1 MSIVRGSVVG
11 TILESKGT
19 LAAVVLASERNGRAV
34 LPTGERRTRKFNV
47 RGSGIEEG
55 S

>member
-11 TILESKGT
+11 TILQPKGT
-19 LAAVVLASERNGRAV
+19 LAAEPLASERNGRVV
-34 LPTGERRTRKFNV
+34 LPTGERRTREFNV

>member
-1 MSIVRGSVVG
+1 MG
-11 TILESKGT
+11 TILQPKGT
-19 LAAVVLASERNGRAV
+19 LADELLASEINGRVV
-34 LPTGERRTRKFNV
+34 LPAGERRTREFNV